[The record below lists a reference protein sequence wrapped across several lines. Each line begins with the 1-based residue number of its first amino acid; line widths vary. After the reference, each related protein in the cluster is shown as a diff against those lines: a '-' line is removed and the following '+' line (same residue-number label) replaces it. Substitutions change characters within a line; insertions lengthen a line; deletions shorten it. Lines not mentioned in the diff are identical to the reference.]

1 MGFIMEFAENLVL
14 RLMEDPKERDRKFRE
29 RVYAVKDRCQKTK
42 EMWSYPLRPYGFW
55 TFERHNA
62 QLAWDAKISQVP
74 GRRDPYDDL
83 LQDSYGSPNQRFS
96 HFSYASSLLLDIL
109 AIFVWWGW
117 HGQGD
122 LSEFGTQKICRKFYM
137 QSSHEALRTR
147 LYAMPLHDLKESFES
162 RPMSYVMRMKAMLTR
177 NPEEHT

>member
-1 MGFIMEFAENLVL
+1 
-14 RLMEDPKERDRKFRE
+14 MEDPKERDRKFRE

-83 LQDSYGSPNQRFS
+83 LQDSYGFPKWMNSLKVCFS
-96 HFSYASSLLLDIL
+96 SSIEFKLDWFYVDICGVRSML
-109 AIFVWWGW
+109 CWIIDWGCCGIFVLLVLCSNVFLDSCGVKCFIEW
-117 HGQGD
+117 HGCCKVYDRATIGFYFQGH
-122 LSEFGTQKICRKFYM
+122 G
-137 QSSHEALRTR
+137 
-147 LYAMPLHDLKESFES
+147 
-162 RPMSYVMRMKAMLTR
+162 
-177 NPEEHT
+177 N

>member
-1 MGFIMEFAENLVL
+1 MTIAALFLLGSCHHLVVGFNNSIQRRCLLLREVYSLPAEQEEKMGFIMEFAENLIL
-14 RLMEDPKERDRKFRE
+14 RLMEDPRERDRKFRE

-83 LQDSYGSPNQRFS
+83 LQDSYGFP
-96 HFSYASSLLLDIL
+96 
-109 AIFVWWGW
+109 
-117 HGQGD
+117 
-122 LSEFGTQKICRKFYM
+122 K
-137 QSSHEALRTR
+137 
-147 LYAMPLHDLKESFES
+147 
-162 RPMSYVMRMKAMLTR
+162 
-177 NPEEHT
+177 